1 MAIPTKQVQRYIHPR
16 WLQRYFENKGVAPA
30 LLAEV
35 SDLPLGTFTDEHEPW
50 PLDAY
55 LTLFE
60 WASDYFN
67 EPHLG
72 MKLAENSDAED
83 FGILGFLTIS
93 ATTFG
98 DQCELFEKYQRILMQ
113 GEVFEFYRQGDR
125 IEVRFCITTGL
136 IDCVAQDVEFSLA
149 VLVNIIRINYQKD
162 WLPLEVHFRH
172 KPITQTNTYSPIFG
186 DNVAFEQATNSFW
199 IEASLWDKASPTANA
214 TLLNVLKQ
222 QANKLLE
229 ELEENTDFLGHV
241 RFLIGSCLGEPQ
253 FNIEVLAK
261 ELNMSSRTLHRK
273 LAQENTNFKDIKL
286 ELTMDVA
293 RKALSQ
299 EEISIADLA
308 QTLGYSESSAFVR
321 VFKRLQG
328 QSPLQYRK
336 QYRQ

>member
-16 WLQRYFENKGVAPA
+16 WLQRYFSHQGVTPA
-30 LLAEV
+30 LLAAI
-35 SDLPLGTFTDEHEPW
+35 SGLPENTFTDTEIPW
-50 PLDAY
+50 PLDSY

-60 WASDYFN
+60 WAAEHFN

-72 MKLAENSDAED
+72 IKLAESSDPED
-83 FGILGFLTIS
+83 FGILGFLAIS

-113 GEVFEFYRQGDR
+113 GEVFEFYRQNDR

-136 IDCVAQDVEFSLA
+136 TDSVTQDVEFSLA
-149 VLVNIIRINYQKD
+149 VLVNIIRLNYQKD

-172 KPITQTNTYSPIFG
+172 KPTDQLNAYTDLFG
-186 DNVAFEQATNSFW
+186 SDISFDQNTNSFW
-199 IEASLWDKASPTANA
+199 IEASLWDKTSPTANA
-214 TLLNVLKQ
+214 TLLKVLKQ

-229 ELEENTDFLGHV
+229 DLQENTDFLGHV

-273 LAQENTNFKDIKL
+273 LAQENTSFKDIKL